1 MGILPIHLA
10 ASTLLLIA
18 AACSSGGESASSTE
32 SVPIETET
40 APESP
45 LLSEGF
51 ALIEGPVSPDGMRAI
66 FGTPDLGIGEN
77 RVAFVLT
84 SKTGIVTAPAVSV
97 SSLFFPDAASQGELK
112 QTALAVF
119 RPWPFGS
126 RGLYTTTLDFDDAG
140 RWRID
145 VTVLGQQGT
154 GPVELE
160 FDVRETPTAPAVGAT
175 GVRSESKTVADVV
188 SSSELT
194 TGSMYDE
201 DLYQLTI
208 SEAMDSGLPS
218 VVVMASP
225 AFCTNAVCGPQVEV
239 LRQLK
244 DTYSG
249 RANFIHVDIYD
260 NPHEIQGDLDRA
272 VISPTVLE
280 WSLPSTEW
288 SFVIDPSGVISGR
301 FESFATFGEL
311 EAALKKVL

>member
-1 MGILPIHLA
+1 MGIRPIHLA

-32 SVPIETET
+32 SVPVETET

-145 VTVLGQQGT
+145 VTVLGQPGT

-160 FDVRETPTAPAVGAT
+160 FDVQETPTAPAVGAT
-175 GVRSESKTVADVV
+175 GVRSESKTVTDVA

-194 TGSMYDE
+194 TGSMYDK

-301 FESFATFGEL
+301 FESFATFDEL